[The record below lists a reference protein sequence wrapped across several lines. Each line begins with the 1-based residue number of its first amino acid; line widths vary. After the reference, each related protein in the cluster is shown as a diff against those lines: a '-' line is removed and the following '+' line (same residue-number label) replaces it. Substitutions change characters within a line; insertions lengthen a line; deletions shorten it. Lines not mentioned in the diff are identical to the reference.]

1 MHQISTHVYIDDA
14 LLSID
19 VPTGR
24 LPNPY
29 HDFPYLLFDG
39 VLSPEECDEISASVL
54 SDDEYVNASLRGN
67 SIDPQIRKTH
77 IHQLTPKHEHLYRHR
92 FDQCRE
98 KIEHFFSLSLSTST
112 EVQVLGYAEGSFYV
126 AHADDSSQL
135 RNRSGTLI
143 GFHPV
148 APERKVST
156 VLFLNDTYE
165 GGELC
170 FNYLYDAQ
178 GKSIFL
184 RPKRGDMIAF
194 LSNPY
199 FTHEV
204 CKITQGYRITLVQW
218 HNALL

>member
-1 MHQISTHVYIDDA
+1 MHQISTYVYLDDA
-14 LLSID
+14 LVSID

-24 LPNPY
+24 LPHPY
-29 HDFPYLLFDG
+29 HDFPYLILES
-39 VLSPEECDEISASVL
+39 VLSPEECDMISSSVL
-54 SDDEYVNASLRGN
+54 ENFEYVDASLRG
-67 SIDPQIRKTH
+67 SSVDHEIRKTK
-77 IHQLTPKHEHLYRHR
+77 IHSLSPLHQELYSER
-92 FDQCRE
+92 FDACRE
-98 KIEHFFSLSLSTST
+98 MIEHFFSLSLSVSS
-112 EVQVLGYAEGSFYV
+112 EVQVLGYAEESFYV

-156 VLFLNDTYE
+156 VLFLNDEYA

-178 GKSIFL
+178 GEPIL
-184 RPKRGDMIAF
+184 LHPKRGEMIAF

-204 CKITQGYRITLVQW
+204 CTVTQGYRITLVQW